1 MLTLLAA
8 SVGMLPSA
16 DAWVY
21 PHSSNPGQESVL
33 RVWGDGETI
42 LDPVH
47 PSEGTFSYAFMQ
59 WKLSE
64 SAKPLKAA
72 RLELFIQS
80 HADLSEEDMKASPL
94 VAVPLSSSFE
104 ENTYMSTNVEPRP
117 LNQVLGKAKAEKAGE
132 NWKLTID
139 LLSEEGKPFNKLIEA
154 AMKGNKVLSIALV
167 SKISPA
173 ESRGHIY
180 RVHSKEASE
189 TLRPRLFL
197 DWEE

>member
-1 MLTLLAA
+1 
-8 SVGMLPSA
+8 MLPSA

-59 WKLSE
+59 WKLREAAS
-64 SAKPLKAA
+64 KPLKAA
-72 RLELFIQS
+72 RLELYIQS
-80 HADLSEEDMKASPL
+80 HADLSDEDMKASPL
-94 VAVPLSSSFE
+94 VAVPLTSSFE

-117 LNQVLGKAKAEKAGE
+117 QNQVLGKAKAEKSGE

-139 LLSEEGKPFNKLIEA
+139 LLSEEGKPFVKLAEA
-154 AMKGNKVLSIALV
+154 AGKGNKVLSIALV
-167 SKISPA
+167 SKMSPA

-180 RVHSKEASE
+180 RIYSKEASE
-189 TLRPRLFL
+189 ALRPRLFL
-197 DWEE
+197 EWEE